1 MLYPTRDPIWKPE
14 IHNEAELVKTF
25 SALGKQLE
33 ASMKFDPNSSRWCVF
48 IYEEEVEDVED
59 EIQKRPAQ

>member
-14 IHNEAELVKTF
+14 IHNEAELVKAF
-25 SALGKQLE
+25 SELGKQLE

-48 IYEEEVEDVED
+48 IYEEVVDDVED